1 MSAPH
6 LRAASGQ
13 AADDQDPETNGM
25 AENEDGRLEMDNLLK
40 QLGETLREVE
50 ESMRKWAED
59 LQAEM
64 DGVGAA
70 AAARFP
76 GGLHGRRGC
85 RHDAE

>member
-1 MSAPH
+1 MSAPD

-50 ESMRKWAED
+50 ESMRKW
-59 LQAEM
+59 
-64 DGVGAA
+64 
-70 AAARFP
+70 
-76 GGLHGRRGC
+76 GGGP
-85 RHDAE
+85 AS